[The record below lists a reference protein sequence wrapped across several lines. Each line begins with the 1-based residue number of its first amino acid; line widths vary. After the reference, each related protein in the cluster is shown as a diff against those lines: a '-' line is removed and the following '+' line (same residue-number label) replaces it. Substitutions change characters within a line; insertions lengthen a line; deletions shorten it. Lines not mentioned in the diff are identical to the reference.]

1 MNWLDIVVPLV
12 ILSMG
17 IVGFARGLLRQLW
30 ALGGLIAATFIAGL
44 LYPTGAGVFLRLGLG
59 SGASEL
65 VSFVLF
71 YVIIAVLIYAPVEFI
86 TKGEMIL
93 PACQDRIVSGVCGL
107 IEGLALTQVLLLAA
121 ATYPAWGLD
130 KLLTSSQVAA
140 TVASRWP
147 VLMFILPKEFEAGIQ
162 LLRQH
167 GQTVQRLEVS
177 MDFQLTEEQRLI
189 RDTVREFAQKE
200 IVPIARHTDETGE
213 FPWQTFKKLAELGL
227 MGLPFPEQY
236 GGAGGDTVSY
246 ALAVEE
252 ISAACGS
259 TGLTYAAHVSL
270 GSWPIYAFGSETQK
284 RRYLVPLTRGEGLG
298 AFALTEPQA
307 GSDAAALRT
316 TAVKDGDAWVLNG
329 QKMWITSGS
338 IADVVLVAAVTD
350 PGRGARGISNFI
362 VEKGTRGFI
371 PGKDESKMGLK
382 GSVTC
387 QLFFEDCRVPA
398 ENLLGRPNE
407 GFAQFMKTLDGGR
420 ISIGAMALGL
430 GRAAFEAAVA
440 YAKERRAFGRTIAE
454 FQAIQWKLADTA
466 TGLEAAR
473 LLIYQ
478 AAVRKDQGRPYTREA
493 AMAKLFA
500 SEAAERACFEAIQI
514 HGGYGYS
521 REYPVERYYRDNR
534 LTQIGEG
541 TSEIQRLVIARQVLG
556 V

>member
-1 MNWLDIVVPLV
+1 
-12 ILSMG
+12 
-17 IVGFARGLLRQLW
+17 
-30 ALGGLIAATFIAGL
+30 
-44 LYPTGAGVFLRLGLG
+44 
-59 SGASEL
+59 
-65 VSFVLF
+65 
-71 YVIIAVLIYAPVEFI
+71 
-86 TKGEMIL
+86 
-93 PACQDRIVSGVCGL
+93 
-107 IEGLALTQVLLLAA
+107 
-121 ATYPAWGLD
+121 
-130 KLLTSSQVAA
+130 
-140 TVASRWP
+140 
-147 VLMFILPKEFEAGIQ
+147 
-162 LLRQH
+162 
-167 GQTVQRLEVS
+167 
-177 MDFQLTEEQRLI
+177 
-189 RDTVREFAQKE
+189 
-200 IVPIARHTDETGE
+200 VPIARHTDETGE

-371 PGKDESKMGLK
+371 PGKDEPKMGLK

-398 ENLLGRPNE
+398 ENLLGQPNE

-440 YAKERRAFGRTIAE
+440 YAKERRAFGRAIAE
-454 FQAIQWKLADTA
+454 FQAIQWKLADMA